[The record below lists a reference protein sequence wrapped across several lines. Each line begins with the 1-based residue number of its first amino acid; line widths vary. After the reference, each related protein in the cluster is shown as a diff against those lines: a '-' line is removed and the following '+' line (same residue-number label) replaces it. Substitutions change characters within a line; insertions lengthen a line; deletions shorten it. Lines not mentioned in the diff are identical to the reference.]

1 MAMSAT
7 LKYHGHACF
16 SMAAEGK
23 RVIMDPFFTDN
34 PMAVEKA
41 EDIECD
47 AVLVSHAHSDHLGDA
62 VEIARNN
69 NAVLVAT
76 YELAVYCQ
84 REGVENVYP
93 MHIGGGHEFD
103 FGHVKLTVAHHSSA
117 IGTADS
123 ILGISNSCGVL
134 VTMGE
139 RLFYYAGD
147 TALCADIEFMGR
159 LHDLDAVALPIGDT
173 FTMGLEDAVIAAT
186 MLHAGLTV
194 PMHYNTFEV
203 IQADPHEFVR
213 RVEAEGLR
221 ARVME
226 PGEEIEM

>member
-1 MAMSAT
+1 MSAT

-23 RVIMDPFFTDN
+23 RAIMDPFFTDN
-34 PMAVEKA
+34 PMAVESA
-41 EDIECD
+41 EDIECN

-62 VEIARNN
+62 IEIAKNN

-76 YELAVYCQ
+76 YELAGYCERQ
-84 REGVENVYP
+84 GVEEVYP

-103 FGHVKLTVAHHSSA
+103 FGHVKLTVAHHSSSIVTDESIVA
-117 IGTADS
+117 IGAS
-123 ILGISNSCGVL
+123 SGFL

-147 TALCADIEFMGR
+147 TALCADIEFIGR
-159 LHDLDAVALPIGDT
+159 MNDLDAAVLPIGDT
-173 FTMGLEDAVIAAT
+173 FTMGLDDAVIAAG
-186 MLHAGLTV
+186 MLGAGLTV

-203 IQADPHEFVR
+203 IQADPHEFAR
-213 RVEAEGLR
+213 RVQAEGLQ

-226 PGEEIEM
+226 PGEETEL

>member
-1 MAMSAT
+1 MSAT

-16 SMAAEGK
+16 SMAAGGK
-23 RVIMDPFFTDN
+23 RAIMDPFLTDN
-34 PMAVEKA
+34 PMAVESA
-41 EDIECD
+41 EDIVCD

-62 VEIARNN
+62 IEIAKNN
-69 NAVLVAT
+69 DAVLVAT

-84 REGVENVYP
+84 RQGVEDVYP

-103 FGHVKLTVAHHSSA
+103 WGHVKLTVAHHSS
-117 IGTADS
+117 S
-123 ILGISNSCGVL
+123 IVTDESIVALGASSGFL

-139 RLFYYAGD
+139 RLLYYAGD
-147 TALCADIEFMGR
+147 TALCADIEFIGR
-159 LHDLDAVALPIGDT
+159 MNDLDAAVLPIGDT
-173 FTMGLEDAVIAAT
+173 FTMGLDDAVIAAK
-186 MLHAGLTV
+186 MLGAGLTV

-213 RVEAEGLR
+213 RVQAEGLH

-226 PGEEIEM
+226 PGEEIGL